1 MKRSLAVLLA
11 IALTL
16 MAVLP
21 VAAGGGG
28 TTTTVQTGAQI
39 TGAGDDPFVKA
50 KWESPDMDP
59 CKAGVQ
65 IIPNPAGPL
74 PGQGGETEVWVYAVV
89 SDPNGIA
96 DVADVYFKIFH
107 PDGSFKLQVHMSK
120 VPCWQAI
127 GLVKDAAAKGL
138 IKFAEGYDLEDVL
151 WQLDC
156 EKKQAELWV
165 GKWIYEIHQPAGW
178 YTTEVT
184 VVDTDGG
191 IGKFSNSDTEIVSI
205 VQLALDFTSID
216 WGNLKPGVPKWISGD
231 DNFVPGD
238 GKPTVWNQ
246 GNDPASLRIHNSA
259 LVGAKEGKE
268 IVKFDVRMGGE
279 YYKYL
284 ASQWVTLIGPL
295 LPCTPRQIEFSV
307 FAPEGL
313 PKDTYSGTMDFEI
326 IHYQPPA

>member
-1 MKRSLAVLLA
+1 MISEGVDEMKRSLAVLLA

-184 VVDTDGG
+184 VVDTGATSSPACRSG
-191 IGKFSNSDTEIVSI
+191 YPGMTISSRAMVSR
-205 VQLALDFTSID
+205 
-216 WGNLKPGVPKWISGD
+216 P
-231 DNFVPGD
+231 
-238 GKPTVWNQ
+238 
-246 GNDPASLRIHNSA
+246 
-259 LVGAKEGKE
+259 
-268 IVKFDVRMGGE
+268 
-279 YYKYL
+279 
-284 ASQWVTLIGPL
+284 
-295 LPCTPRQIEFSV
+295 
-307 FAPEGL
+307 
-313 PKDTYSGTMDFEI
+313 SGTRATT
-326 IHYQPPA
+326 PPLSESTTALWSAPKRARRS